1 MVTERR
7 PVREA
12 TRGILLL
19 VGLAVGVVAVATA
32 IAGVTVLVL
41 G

>member
-7 PVREA
+7 PVQEA

-19 VGLAVGVVAVATA
+19 VGLALAVGAVATA
-32 IAGVTVLVL
+32 IAALAVLVV